1 MIRRFYILLAAAVMA
16 AISAGAQSLA
26 TQADS
31 AYNSG
36 DFAKAQELYEQAAT
50 IDGVSPQLYYNMGN
64 TAYRQGH
71 LGQAVLYYERA
82 LKLDPS
88 MSDARANLAF
98 VNTKIID
105 KPEDDSSFLGN
116 LHQSISSFMSPNAWA
131 WTAFTLFLLVLGC
144 VALYIFSAGIA
155 WRKAGFFGGFVIMLS
170 FIYAL
175 VIAAQTS
182 SAPYSM
188 DRAVIIVPTSNL
200 STSPGSSAAA
210 AKIIPVHEGT
220 AVEITDSTS
229 IPGQHGME
237 TWYDV
242 KINNSTR
249 AWVKSND
256 VEKI

>member
-1 MIRRFYILLAAAVMA
+1 MA

-36 DFAKAQELYEQAAT
+36 DFAKAQALYQQAASV
-50 IDGVSPQLYYNMGN
+50 DGVSPQLYYDMGN
-64 TAYRQGH
+64 TAYRLGN
-71 LGQAVLYYERA
+71 LGQAVINYERA

-88 MSDARANLAF
+88 MSDARANLDF
-98 VNTKIID
+98 VNTKILD

-116 LHQSISSFMSPNAWA
+116 LHQSITSAMSPNAWA
-131 WTAFTLFLLVLGC
+131 WTAFALFILVLGC
-144 VALYIFSAGIA
+144 VALYIFSANIA
-155 WRKAGFFGGFVIMLS
+155 WRKAGFFGGFSLLVLFTYATVIS
-170 FIYAL
+170 
-175 VIAAQTS
+175 AQTS
-182 SAPYSM
+182 SAPFRM

-229 IPGQHGME
+229 IPGQSGME

-249 AWVKSND
+249 AWVKAAD